1 MSSHLFHFS
10 FFFFF
15 TSSFSRSFPGAKPPL
30 SPPFHPHSLLSD
42 DRSVQV
48 GCTRFSRCCYLI
60 IDLCSPLAKGTGP
73 GVSRSHLISA
83 VQLGSWIESPF
94 FLFLLL
100 FSFFLPFLV
109 FPREI
114 SRQDRLGT
122 TIANSLDPWHPLFR
136 RELFS
141 LGHRTHRFLA
151 IVQRFVHLSIH
162 PQPMQQYR

>member
-60 IDLCSPLAKGTGP
+60 IDLCSPL
-73 GVSRSHLISA
+73 
-83 VQLGSWIESPF
+83 
-94 FLFLLL
+94 
-100 FSFFLPFLV
+100 
-109 FPREI
+109 
-114 SRQDRLGT
+114 
-122 TIANSLDPWHPLFR
+122 R
-136 RELFS
+136 RELGQE
-141 LGHRTHRFLA
+141 LVAVT
-151 IVQRFVHLSIH
+151 
-162 PQPMQQYR
+162 